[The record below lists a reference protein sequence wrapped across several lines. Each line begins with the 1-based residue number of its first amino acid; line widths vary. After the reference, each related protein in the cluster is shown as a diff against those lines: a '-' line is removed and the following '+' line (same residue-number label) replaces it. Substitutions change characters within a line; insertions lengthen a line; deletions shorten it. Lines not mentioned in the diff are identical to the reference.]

1 MKDFKYPDTIQE
13 LKIENNTFLPLVSE
27 GPTMQII
34 ESEKVVP
41 TSLLVRLRNWLILKL
56 VGKSSIMVNVIV
68 DATDGQQR
76 IYVRDDKAI
85 VINST
90 TLNLQDSPIMAVA
103 DLDKQRAELAQR
115 YSQNKEDK

>member
-1 MKDFKYPDTIQE
+1 MKDFKYPDTLQG
-13 LKIENNTFLPLVSE
+13 LKIENNTFLPLVPE
-27 GPTMQII
+27 GPTMQLTEGKEHI
-34 ESEKVVP
+34 P

-76 IYVRDDKAI
+76 IYIRDDKAI

-90 TLNLQDSPIMAVA
+90 TLNLQDPPIMAVA
-103 DLDKQRAELAQR
+103 DLDK
-115 YSQNKEDK
+115 